1 MGAPGDVEVV
11 PGRRGGSGTSRAR
24 GWDADGVLVRRAGP
38 GLTEGLSAPAR
49 AGERAATGKTLA
61 APNGKQGMT
70 TRQPRTTTS
79 RPAPCRSAGP
89 PLDVVEWRLCRL
101 REAGF
106 PSALAASLAR
116 MPVDLHALL
125 ELVDAG
131 CPPELA
137 ARILSP
143 LNDHAP
149 VEPPSPQ
156 HVPPQHLAP

>member
-1 MGAPGDVEVV
+1 VLARPT
-11 PGRRGGSGTSRAR
+11 GS
-24 GWDADGVLVRRAGP
+24 
-38 GLTEGLSAPAR
+38 GLTEGLRDPGR

-61 APNGKQGMT
+61 AVDGKQGMT
-70 TRQPRTTTS
+70 TRQSQTTS

-106 PSALAASLAR
+106 PPTLAASLAR
-116 MPVDLHALL
+116 MRVDLHALL

-143 LNDHAP
+143 LDDHGIDWA
-149 VEPPSPQ
+149 
-156 HVPPQHLAP
+156 AAAGAG